1 MSEAHKEAIRK
12 GVKKYHSECRK
23 AMNKPSK
30 PVKKQVKKST
40 LPLPK
45 KPSTKKPS
53 SKKTK
58 SPEIFFDTI
67 PSPPP
72 KKKLT
77 EAEILKLE
85 ARDKPKAKP
94 VKTVKKYRK
103 KK

>member
-1 MSEAHKEAIRK
+1 MAMSEAHKEAIRR
-12 GVKKYHSECRK
+12 GVRKYHSDCRK

-30 PVKKQVKKST
+30 K
-40 LPLPK
+40 PK
-45 KPSTKKPS
+45 KPAPPVKTKPITKKPS

-94 VKTVKKYRK
+94 VKKVKKVRK